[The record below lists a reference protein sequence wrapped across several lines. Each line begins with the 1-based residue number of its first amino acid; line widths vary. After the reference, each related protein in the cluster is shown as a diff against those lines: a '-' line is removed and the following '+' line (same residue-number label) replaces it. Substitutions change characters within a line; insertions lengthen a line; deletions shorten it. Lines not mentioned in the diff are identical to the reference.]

1 MLTKE
6 ETKYIVYGV
15 IIVVLAYLL
24 SSGTLSSLLYQFS
37 YKPPR
42 LKFYQFVG
50 SCHCQSGCPDGV
62 GENGKNVLWSNEV
75 TLFDYKIKSRYYAKY
90 EKGWKCKMEVH
101 VYKDGKELKEDAE
114 GKKIVNVFKPT
125 HYGNVYKFDKFTV
138 AFGQTYSGMT
148 WYECKWAINYY
159 WLNVKEYIKN
169 ITFTIPNHTKIN
181 DTLEGIL
188 TFEGEGK
195 GFADIVFTV
204 CTPTQ
209 FGTACKNYEYKEKPI
224 KLGLNQYTVSIPVKR
239 VTDEI
244 TVKPVVKVY
253 AQASDLNLKGLN
265 KQVPRY
271 NCRNCRGRY
280 GKYCYYKEVKP
291 TDRIDLGSYE
301 GKTYKIF
308 VEPRTKIVEKIVEVE
323 KVDTT
328 SIAIAA
334 IIAFL
339 VGFAVAKV

>member
-114 GKKIVNVFKPT
+114 GKKIVNTFEPS